1 MALKNILLIC
11 YPESC
16 NIKDIITKYEN
27 KGKIISYAYIEHNL
41 DINSD
46 GTLKKTHYHVY
57 LKLSK
62 PTTKEQIS
70 KDFNIDKTLIETA
83 LNPNGIIRYLLH
95 LDNKD
100 KTPYKKEKIVSYGLD
115 IDRMISMS
123 KMGSQAEKDILL
135 EILSWI
141 EKGLSYKDI
150 FELVLKLD
158 YYAVYRSNYS
168 VIRDLFT
175 INNR

>member
-16 NIKDIITKYEN
+16 DIKDVILKYEN

-41 DINSD
+41 DLNND
-46 GTLKKTHYHVY
+46 GTFKKTHYHVY

-62 PTTKEQIS
+62 PTTKDQIS
-70 KDFNIDKTLIETA
+70 KDFHIDKTLIETA
-83 LNPNGIIRYLLH
+83 LNPNGIIRYMLH
-95 LDNKD
+95 LDDKG

-115 IDRMISMS
+115 IERMISMS

-141 EKGLSYKDI
+141 EKGFTYKEI
-150 FELVLKLD
+150 FELTLKLN
-158 YYAVYRSNYS
+158 YYAVYRANYS
-168 VIRDLFT
+168 IIRDLYTF
-175 INNR
+175 NNK